1 MTKRETRVVNAFIEC
16 VKSGEYSLEYAITL
30 LEDNNKYGYLTDE
43 AKEEFYGTFKN
54 EDASAE
60 EIATSDE
67 MPDNTETILAD
78 YTSPVV
84 EDDIVVDE
92 VTEDIT
98 DIVEPTVD
106 EQTDAEV
113 TEEGAEDVQAATE
126 VMERE

>member
-60 EIATSDE
+60 EVATSDE
-67 MPDNTETILAD
+67 MPDNTETII
-78 YTSPVV
+78 
-84 EDDIVVDE
+84 EE
-92 VTEDIT
+92 
-98 DIVEPTVD
+98 TVD
-106 EQTDAEV
+106 NIEEVAEN
-113 TEEGAEDVQAATE
+113 G
-126 VMERE
+126 